1 MIRSRVAEGDE
12 EGAWGRSYDL
22 EVATDGERASSR
34 AGLRGEVG
42 TVGLGAVLLGFLVRL
57 AKMPSGSW
65 KDIKKL

>member
-1 MIRSRVAEGDE
+1 MVRSRVAEGDE
-12 EGAWGRSYDL
+12 EGAWGRSDDL
-22 EVATDGERASSR
+22 EVATDGERASSHR
-34 AGLRGEVG
+34 APREVG